1 MVNRNINFIYL
12 INLVLYLTSK
22 DEVMAKFDMQNYLDN
37 E

>member
-12 INLVLYLTSK
+12 IDLVLCLTST
-22 DEVMAKFDMQNYLDN
+22 DEVMEKFDTQNYLDN